1 MNGPLSDITVV
12 DLSRVLAG
20 PYATMV
26 LSDLGARVIK
36 VERPGRGDDA
46 RGFGP
51 FRGDRSVY
59 FESLN
64 RGKSARGLDLGD
76 PGDRQEFEGLLGE
89 ADVLVENFRPGTLE
103 RMGYGWDVL
112 HARWPRLVY
121 AAVSG
126 FGQTGP
132 YAERPAYDMVVQAM
146 GGLMSLTGH
155 PGGPPT
161 RVGTSVGDIAA
172 GLFAAIGILSALHD
186 RLRTGLGQMVD
197 IAMLDCQVA
206 ILENAIA
213 RYGATGRVPGPL
225 GARHPSITPFDAYRA
240 SDRPLVIAAGNDILF
255 STLCETLGRPDLGDD
270 PRFATNEARTE
281 HAEALGDEIEKVLST
296 DTAAA
301 WQVRLEG
308 AGIPCGPINDIAAV
322 VTDPGVRA
330 RNMIV
335 SVGLPDGSTLEMAG
349 NPVKLSGHDD
359 PVTRE
364 PAPDRVPRRAPRGG
378 GSGVACS
385 PSPFVEPGG
394 APIVEGYD
402 RPE

>member
-1 MNGPLSDITVV
+1 MDGPLSDITIV

-51 FRGDRSVY
+51 FYGGRSVY

-64 RGKSARGLDLGD
+64 RGKSATALDLGVPD
-76 PGDRQEFEGLLGE
+76 DRKEFEQLLDG
-89 ADVLVENFRPGTLE
+89 ADVLVENFRPGTLD
-103 RMGYGWDVL
+103 RMGYGWEVL

-126 FGQTGP
+126 FGRTGP
-132 YAERPAYDMVVQAM
+132 YSERPAYDMVVQAM

-172 GLFAAIGILSALHD
+172 GLFAVVGILSALHE
-186 RLRTGLGQMVD
+186 RERTGLGQMVD

-213 RYGATGRVPGPL
+213 RYSATGLVPGPL

-240 SDRPLVIAAGNDILF
+240 SDRPLVIAAGNDTLF
-255 STLCETLGRPDLGDD
+255 TGLCETLGRPDLAGD

-281 HAEALGDEIEKVLST
+281 HAVELGAEMEEALST

-301 WQVRLEG
+301 WLDRLVE

-322 VTDPGVRA
+322 VDDPGVRA

-335 SVGLPDGSTLEMAG
+335 GVGLPDGSVLEMAG
-349 NPVKLSGHDD
+349 NPVKLPSHGDS
-359 PVTRE
+359 PTRR
-364 PAPDRVPRRAPRGG
+364 PAPDLPR
-378 GSGVACS
+378 
-385 PSPFVEPGG
+385 
-394 APIVEGYD
+394 
-402 RPE
+402 